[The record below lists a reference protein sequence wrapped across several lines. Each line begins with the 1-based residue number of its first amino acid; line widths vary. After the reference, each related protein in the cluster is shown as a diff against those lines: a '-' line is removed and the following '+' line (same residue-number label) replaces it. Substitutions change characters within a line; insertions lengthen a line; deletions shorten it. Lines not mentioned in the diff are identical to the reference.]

1 MTAVGP
7 PDWAITAFPL
17 IKGLGMSETL
27 SAMRFVDES
36 EAARAAAPILP
47 RPRQRLDS
55 PLMGLSRSFAAL
67 ALTAALLP
75 SCAAPQRSPTFDTAA
90 GEYTRAFEAAKDE
103 LRAAGFEL
111 ERVDARAGV
120 ITTRPSASAGL
131 FTPLVR
137 DEHTFGA
144 EWDGAANA
152 ERRVVTVR
160 FLPASASDGAGDLRD
175 ADAPL
180 QGEVEVEV
188 RRLYRPGRTPE
199 SASVRLTTQFR
210 DPAWQAA
217 GLQPDVISA
226 YGEDPDLAAALAS
239 RIARRASSAQ

>member
-1 MTAVGP
+1 MGP
-7 PDWAITAFPL
+7 P
-17 IKGLGMSETL
+17 
-27 SAMRFVDES
+27 
-36 EAARAAAPILP
+36 
-47 RPRQRLDS
+47 RLH
-55 PLMGLSRSFAAL
+55 AAL
-67 ALTAALLP
+67 VLSAALLA
-75 SCAAPQRSPTFDTAA
+75 SCAAPQRSTTFETGA

-120 ITTRPSASAGL
+120 ITTRPSASAGI
-131 FTPLVR
+131 FTPWVR
-137 DEHTFGA
+137 DEQSFGA

-152 ERRVVTVR
+152 ERRIVTVR
-160 FLPASASDGAGDLRD
+160 FAPASVQDGAGDLRD
-175 ADAPL
+175 AAAPL

-217 GLQPDVISA
+217 GLQPDVTPI
-226 YGEDPDLAAALAS
+226 YGEDPDLAAALAG
-239 RIARRASSAQ
+239 RIARRASSAE

>member
-1 MTAVGP
+1 MGP
-7 PDWAITAFPL
+7 
-17 IKGLGMSETL
+17 S
-27 SAMRFVDES
+27 RF
-36 EAARAAAPILP
+36 
-47 RPRQRLDS
+47 
-55 PLMGLSRSFAAL
+55 FAAL
-67 ALTAALLP
+67 ALAAALLP
-75 SCAAPQRSPTFDTAA
+75 SCAAPQRSTTFDTPA

-131 FTPLVR
+131 FTPWVR
-137 DEHTFGA
+137 DEQTFGA
-144 EWDGAANA
+144 ELDGAANA

-160 FLPASASDGAGDLRD
+160 FLPAAVSDGAGDLRD
-175 ADAPL
+175 AEAAL

-188 RRLYRPGRTPE
+188 LRLYRPGRTPE

-217 GLQPDVISA
+217 GLQPDVTSV
-226 YGEDPDLAAALAS
+226 YGDDPDLAAALAG
-239 RIARRASSAQ
+239 RIARRAVSAQ

>member
-1 MTAVGP
+1 MGP
-7 PDWAITAFPL
+7 T
-17 IKGLGMSETL
+17 
-27 SAMRFVDES
+27 RC
-36 EAARAAAPILP
+36 
-47 RPRQRLDS
+47 
-55 PLMGLSRSFAAL
+55 FAAL
-67 ALTAALLP
+67 ALAAALLP
-75 SCAAPQRSPTFDTAA
+75 SCAAPKRSTTFETAA
-90 GEYTRAFEAAKDE
+90 GEYPRAFEAAKDE

-131 FTPLVR
+131 FTPWVS
-137 DEHTFGA
+137 DEQTIGA

-160 FLPASASDGAGDLRD
+160 FFPGALQDGSGDLRD
-175 ADAPL
+175 AEASL

-217 GLQPDVISA
+217 GLQPDVTPK
-226 YGEDPDLAAALAS
+226 YGEDPDLAAALAG
-239 RIARRASSAQ
+239 RIARRAVSAE

>member
-1 MTAVGP
+1 MGP
-7 PDWAITAFPL
+7 
-17 IKGLGMSETL
+17 
-27 SAMRFVDES
+27 
-36 EAARAAAPILP
+36 
-47 RPRQRLDS
+47 
-55 PLMGLSRSFAAL
+55 SRSFAAL
-67 ALTAALLP
+67 ALAAALLP
-75 SCAAPQRSPTFDTAA
+75 SCAAPQRSTTFETPA

-131 FTPLVR
+131 FTPWVR
-137 DEHTFGA
+137 DEQSFGA

-160 FLPASASDGAGDLRD
+160 FLPVATEGAADLRD
-175 ADAPL
+175 AEKAL

-217 GLQPDVISA
+217 GLQPDVTPK
-226 YGEDPDLAAALAS
+226 YGEDPDLAAALAG
-239 RIARRASSAQ
+239 RIARRASSAE